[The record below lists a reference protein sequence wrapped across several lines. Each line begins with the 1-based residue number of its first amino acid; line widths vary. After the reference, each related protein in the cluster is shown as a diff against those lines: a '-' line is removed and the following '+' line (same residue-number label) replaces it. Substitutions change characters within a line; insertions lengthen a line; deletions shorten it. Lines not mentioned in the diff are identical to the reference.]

1 MKKVKNLYPKI
12 YDFNN
17 LHSAYLNARKGKRF
31 RDDVLKFSSNVE
43 ENLIDIQNELIW
55 KTYQVGKYKQFVI
68 TDPKERLIMAL
79 SFRDRVVQWAIYRQ
93 LYPIFDKKFIYDS
106 YGCRNGKGTL
116 AAVKRL
122 QYWLKQVDR
131 KADKYYYL
139 KLDIS
144 KFFYSVNH
152 EILIKILRKT
162 ISDNDTIDL
171 LKTIIS
177 SENDVGLPEGFISD
191 VFPADEAGEISGLP
205 IGNLTSQMFANIYLN
220 ELDQFCKHTLKTHYY
235 IRYMDDIIILH
246 QDKKHLNKLKAEIER
261 FVNTRLG
268 LRLNN
273 KTAIRPIDM
282 GIEFVGY
289 RVWSTHI
296 KIRKKSVI
304 KMKQRLNEV
313 KYLYSKGLIDFDEV
327 RATTASYFG
336 LMKHCNSYNLRKK
349 LSETLVFRRETAGA
363 DNDNGNSA
371 N

>member
-1 MKKVKNLYPKI
+1 MKRIKNLYPKI
-12 YDFNN
+12 YDFDN
-17 LHSAYLNARKGKRF
+17 LHNAYLNARKGKRF
-31 RDDVLKFSSNVE
+31 RNDVLKFSSNLE
-43 ENLIDIQNELIW
+43 ENLIEIQNELMW
-55 KTYQVGKYKQFVI
+55 KTYKVGKYNQFVI

-79 SFRDRVVQWAIYRQ
+79 RFKDRVVQWAIYRQ

-106 YGCRNGKGTL
+106 YGCRNGKGSL
-116 AAVKRL
+116 PAVKRL
-122 QYWLKQVDR
+122 QYWLRQVDR

-152 EILIKILRKT
+152 EILIKILKKT
-162 ISDNDTIDL
+162 IADEDTIDIL
-171 LKTIIS
+171 RTIIN
-177 SENDVGLPEGFISD
+177 SENDIGLPEGFISD
-191 VFPADEAGEISGLP
+191 CFPADESGEFSGLP

-220 ELDQFCKHTLKTHYY
+220 ELDQFCKHKLKTHYY

-246 QDKKHLNKLKAEIER
+246 KDKKHLGRIKAEIEC
-261 FVNTRLG
+261 FVNKKLG

-304 KMKQRLNEV
+304 RMKERLNQI
-313 KYLYSKGLIDFDEV
+313 KYLYTEGLVDYDDV
-327 RATTASYFG
+327 KSTLASYFG
-336 LMKHCNSYNLRKK
+336 FMKNCNSYNLRKK
-349 LSETLVFRRETAGA
+349 LSENLVFKRKQSE
-363 DNDNGNSA
+363 NS
-371 N
+371 NE